1 MEYVD
6 VNKILTASEWYIVID
21 TNVKMQKFV
30 GRGINSIG
38 ERGKWTYTPHN
49 IIITLI
55 MFIPPLPGYGGYRGE
70 GGMGVGEGTPTVTG
84 SNLSMGQ

>member
-38 ERGKWTYTPHN
+38 ERGK
-49 IIITLI
+49 
-55 MFIPPLPGYGGYRGE
+55 
-70 GGMGVGEGTPTVTG
+70 
-84 SNLSMGQ
+84 